1 MKVDGDSGCGR
12 LKSGGMVDTPPLL
25 LQKQFLFPHI
35 ILIFSQPKKM
45 NEMETKFS
53 SSRLNDTFKLKIQK
67 IIMFVYL
74 EPDKPLF
81 KV

>member
-1 MKVDGDSGCGR
+1 M
-12 LKSGGMVDTPPLL
+12 
-25 LQKQFLFPHI
+25 
-35 ILIFSQPKKM
+35 ILILSQPKKSS
-45 NEMETKFS
+45 EIKSKFS
-53 SSRLNDTFKLKIQK
+53 SSRLNDTSKLKIQK

>member
-1 MKVDGDSGCGR
+1 MGTLGVEGLSQEGWWTP
-12 LKSGGMVDTPPLL
+12 LPYYSKSN
-25 LQKQFLFPHI
+25 FFFPHI

-45 NEMETKFS
+45 KEMETKFS